1 VNWRKK
7 ENCPES
13 SEPRGKKIKNK
24 DKSDIRSQISEI
36 RHQRR
41 CPRSEIR
48 FPKSEIMTDPIGDM
62 LTRIRNA
69 AAAGISELVLPASKI
84 KIEIAKILE
93 RENWIQKFE
102 ILGADTAKAKA
113 NAAFQELKIVLKYK
127 KSGRSA
133 ISSIQRVSKPGL
145 RVYAG
150 KYKMPTV
157 LNGLGI
163 AIVSTSRGLMTAKE
177 AKKEKIGGE
186 VLCEIY

>member
-1 VNWRKK
+1 
-7 ENCPES
+7 
-13 SEPRGKKIKNK
+13 
-24 DKSDIRSQISEI
+24 
-36 RHQRR
+36 
-41 CPRSEIR
+41 
-48 FPKSEIMTDPIGDM
+48 MTDPIGDM

-69 AAAGISELVLPASKI
+69 AASGKSELTMPASKI

-93 RENWIQKFE
+93 QENWIQKFE

-113 NAAFQELKIVLKYK
+113 NAAFKELKIVLKYK
-127 KSGRSA
+127 KSGRPA
-133 ISSIQRVSKPGL
+133 INSIQRISKPGL

-150 KYKMPTV
+150 KYKMPSV
-157 LNGLGI
+157 LNGLGT